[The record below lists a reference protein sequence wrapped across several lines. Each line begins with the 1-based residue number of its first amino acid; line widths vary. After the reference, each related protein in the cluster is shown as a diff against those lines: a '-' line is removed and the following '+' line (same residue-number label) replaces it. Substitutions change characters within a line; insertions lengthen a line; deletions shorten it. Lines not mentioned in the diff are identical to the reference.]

1 MNLKSIAL
9 LSAVALVLPAVALAG
24 PITVSGN
31 FAQDEDVV
39 LIPFTVP
46 TLGVVTIRTTSFA
59 DGSTGFE
66 PVLTLYDSAGNLLLQ
81 DATGGTV
88 PAGCGLRSIDPTSG
102 YCLDA
107 LIQSPLNAGSY
118 TLALTEWDNIPGG
131 PTLADGFPQT
141 GNGNFTG
148 PESPGLARLL
158 HSVRREPAEQ
168 RLGSANRW
176 SRRPRTGNGG
186 FGRSSASGNDSVLPQ
201 VLSPRIGPF
210 LGKSHTSVQ
219 TKGRKD
225 DAISS
230 QFASRAGSWCA
241 VSVQCLRRS
250 WSLARRHLRQ
260 LRQRRGQFR
269 SVDAYQYRRRKLP
282 GCLSIRL
289 VARGFESAHGVR
301 KQLRRRSS
309 GRRF

>member
-148 PESPGLARLL
+148 PEFLGSPGSFILFDGSQRNSDWALQIDGL
-158 HSVRREPAEQ
+158 DVPEPATAG
-168 RLGSANRW
+168 LAG
-176 SRRPRTGNGG
+176 
-186 FGRSSASGNDSVLPQ
+186 SSASGNDSVLPQ
-201 VLSPRIGPF
+201 VLSPRIRPF

-269 SVDAYQYRRRKLP
+269 KRPRR
-282 GCLSIRL
+282 
-289 VARGFESAHGVR
+289 
-301 KQLRRRSS
+301 
-309 GRRF
+309 